1 MFQVKNQGCQIGF
14 FGAKLKKFVFFETL
28 GVKKNCLVFWLFLFN
43 IWLFSRQLAHFIRLV
58 FWLFKCLA

>member
-14 FGAKLKKFVFFETL
+14 FGAKLKQFVFFETL

-43 IWLFSRQLAHFIRLV
+43 IWLFSR
-58 FWLFKCLA
+58 